1 MAAQEMILKLL
12 FNDDGTFAGLEEIN
26 KQLEKTDKNTQKV
39 EEATKGLKQQYAEL
53 RKEQDKYDPGTEK
66 FNELSIKMGELKD
79 RMNDAADAVRANTG
93 PAVEG
98 LRTSFGLMG
107 EQLSNLDFEGLTQS
121 INLFAGNLSRIN
133 PAALMGS
140 FKAMFSAAINGFKVL
155 GNVIKQNPIFLLV
168 GVLATVV
175 AYWKEISEFFSG
187 KGAKID
193 GLNKQLNNLKE
204 QESTLMRQ
212 KAAAIAMKQN
222 AGELLKLDINILE
235 NKKKQAEIAL
245 RLAELEGDSEKANQ
259 ARNEMA
265 QAELDIQT
273 RLLKVRQD
281 ADALINKIIGA
292 GSQDYE
298 RQVKQAQVFEE
309 YKKSSEELHGLQ
321 LLNNQKI
328 LALQEELQLAKDY
341 EDISQQKFIK
351 GQIESLKKD
360 NESLQIRKDA
370 IWNAGEAAKAQVKT
384 DKEIA
389 DAAAAKLKA
398 EADAKK
404 LADDLLAIKK
414 EMAEWDR
421 RNLSDLDKELF
432 LLNERQKLEV
442 KAYEQANKSAS
453 EMSALL
459 QFHKEEEQAIRD
471 KYAKLEYD
479 KQVELDKLVLE
490 AFKEKYNAIND
501 AATQQAKENELRL
514 LSEKDKELKINKDK
528 YDALIAEADLRGI
541 DTKVF
546 LDAQLAEEDAIKKKW
561 RDKETADTIAL
572 QEMKVAAVSQG
583 FAALA
588 ALNDSFTARTEK
600 TAKRQFNTN
609 KALNIAMSLVDTY
622 AAIVKALNSPETVP
636 TSVKIAQAVAVG
648 VMGFANVAKIAKT
661 QFGGTTPDTSMNQTG
676 NTDSTTQANAP
687 AIDFSGGQFN
697 PNGPGT
703 VETYVLAGN
712 VANALEA
719 RQKIIDQS
727 YL

>member
-12 FNDDGTFAGLEEIN
+12 FNDDGTFVGLEEIN
-26 KQLEKTDKNTQKV
+26 KELKKVDDSTTKV
-39 EEATKGLKQQYAEL
+39 EESTKGLKQQYAEL

-79 RMNDAADAVRANTG
+79 RMNDAADAVKANTG

-98 LRTSFGLMG
+98 LRNSFGLMG

-121 INLFAGNLSRIN
+121 INLFAGNLGRIN
-133 PAALMGS
+133 PAALANS
-140 FKAMFSAAINGFKVL
+140 FKAMFSAAVNGFKVL

-168 GVLATVV
+168 GVLVSV
-175 AYWKEISEFFSG
+175 IAYWKEISEFFSG

-193 GLNKQLNNLKE
+193 GLNKQLAVIKE
-204 QESTLMRQ
+204 QESTLNRQ
-212 KAAAIAMKQN
+212 KASAVALKAN
-222 AGELLKLDINILE
+222 AGEILKLDINILQ
-235 NKKKQAEIAL
+235 NKKAQAEVAL

-259 ARNEMA
+259 AMA
-265 QAELDIQT
+265 DIAQTELEIQT
-273 RLLKVRQD
+273 KLLKVRQD
-281 ADALINKIIGA
+281 ADALINKILGA

-298 RQVKQAQVFEE
+298 RQIKQAQVFEE

-328 LALQEELQLAKDY
+328 LDLQEELQLAKDY

-351 GQIESLKKD
+351 GQIESLKND

-384 DKEIA
+384 DKELADEAERKAKA
-389 DAAAAKLKA
+389 DAA
-398 EADAKK
+398 AKK

-442 KAYEQANKSAS
+442 AAYEQAGKSAE

-459 QFHKEEEQAIRD
+459 TFHKEEEQAIRD

-479 KQVELDKLVLE
+479 KQVEADQAIVE
-490 AFKEKYNAIND
+490 AFKEKYNAISN
-501 AATQQAKENELRL
+501 AAAEQAKENELRL

-528 YDALIAEADLRGI
+528 YDALIAEADLRGV

-561 RDKETADTIAL
+561 ADKEKADAIAL

-600 TAKRQFNTN
+600 TAKRQFNVN
-609 KALNIAMSLVDTY
+609 KALNIAMSLIDTY
-622 AAIVKALNSPETVP
+622 SAIVKALNSPETVP

-661 QFGGTTPDTSMNQTG
+661 QFGGGTPDTSMNDTG
-676 NTDSTTQANAP
+676 TNTTQANAP
-687 AIDFSGGQFN
+687 AVDFSGGNFN
-697 PNGPGT
+697 NNAPGT